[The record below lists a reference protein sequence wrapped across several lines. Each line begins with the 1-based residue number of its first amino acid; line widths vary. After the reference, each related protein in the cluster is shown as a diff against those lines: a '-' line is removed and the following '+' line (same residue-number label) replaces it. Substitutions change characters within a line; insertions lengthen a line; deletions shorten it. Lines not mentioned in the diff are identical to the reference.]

1 MEEAKNIKDTLSTSI
16 KKYDKQQK
24 IMNMGEW

>member
-1 MEEAKNIKDTLSTSI
+1 MEEAKNIKDTLSTAI

>member
-1 MEEAKNIKDTLSTSI
+1 MEEAKNIKDTLSIAI
-16 KKYDKQQK
+16 KKYGKQQK